1 LFSYAGGGAFGWDGK
16 IYYVEF
22 IEEKKK
28 KKGKK
33 RDNEKTFLQKREA
46 SSIVNLME
54 IRMHD

>member
-1 LFSYAGGGAFGWDGK
+1 MPAVALLAGMGK
-16 IYYVEF
+16 F
-22 IEEKKK
+22 IMWNLLKRKKK